1 MEIYTMPST
10 LRNREK
16 LYSAILKLP
25 KGYVEPMVMRFI
37 KGQPS
42 SRIAETM
49 GISIESVDSR
59 LMRAM
64 NRLHKLL
71 EDNNEQDGDE

>member
-1 MEIYTMPST
+1 MPST
-10 LRNREK
+10 LQNKKK

-25 KGYVEPMVMRFI
+25 EGYVEPMVLRYV
-37 KGQPS
+37 KGQTS

-59 LMRAM
+59 LLRAM
-64 NRLHKLL
+64 SRMRGLL
-71 EDNNEQDGDE
+71 EDTDEQD